1 MSKASAITEWL
12 GIRDLDAALPLAVL
26 SGAIVFCWTMPA
38 AIIPVE
44 ALRHLGNAQGVSV
57 LFFVWGL
64 TGILGAMLIPLIVHR
79 LGRRAVFI
87 LGVISVLSGS
97 VMLALQTLP
106 LLIAGS
112 ALRVLGFLC
121 VEIVLE
127 IIVMERI
134 PKRRL
139 ARFES
144 VRMFSLGC
152 GLIVGPWLGAAM
164 ASRLA
169 FWSPFALL
177 IAVMLLVALYTLRSR
192 LARSLEATGNSSQAP
207 NPLRFVRRF
216 CQQPRLRLAW
226 LLALARSSWW
236 NMFFIYSP
244 IYCVQAGLGTESA
257 GAILS
262 IGSAAILLT
271 PLYGRIGALI
281 GVRLLLA
288 IGYGA
293 TGIATLLVAIFAN
306 TTWAGIGF
314 LLTAA
319 ACVAII
325 ETVGN
330 ALFLRSARAR
340 ERAQMTAVFMTFRE
354 VATLG
359 PPGIFAVVLN
369 VFALPAVFAV
379 SGASMALMV
388 FFTRY
393 IPRKF
398 R

>member
-1 MSKASAITEWL
+1 MSKISALTEWL
-12 GIRDLDAALPLAVL
+12 GIRDLDAALPLALL
-26 SGAIVFCWTMPA
+26 SGAIVFCWTLPA
-38 AIIPVE
+38 ALIPVE
-44 ALRHLGNAQGVSV
+44 ALRHLGDAQKVSV

-64 TGILGAMLIPLIVHR
+64 TGILGAMLIPLIVQR
-79 LGRRAVFI
+79 LGRRNVFI
-87 LGVISVLSGS
+87 IGVVIVLSGS
-97 VMLALQTLP
+97 VMLALQSLT
-106 LLIAGS
+106 LLIVGS

-134 PKRRL
+134 PRRRL
-139 ARFES
+139 ARFEA
-144 VRMFSLGC
+144 VRMFALGC
-152 GLIVGPWLGAAM
+152 GLFVGPWLGAAM

-169 FWSPFALL
+169 FWSPFVLL
-177 IAVMLLVALYTLRSR
+177 IAVMVLVGLYTVHSR
-192 LARSLEATGNSSQAP
+192 LASNLEAPDNSSQAP
-207 NPLRFVRRF
+207 NPLRFVERF

-226 LLALARSSWW
+226 LLAMARSSWW
-236 NMFFIYSP
+236 IMFFIYSP
-244 IYCVQAGLGTESA
+244 IYCVQAGLGAEFA

-271 PLYGRIGALI
+271 PLYGKIGTHI
-281 GVRLLLA
+281 GVRPLLA
-288 IGYGA
+288 VGYGA
-293 TGIATLLVAIFAN
+293 TGVATILVGVFAS

-325 ETVGN
+325 DAVGN
-330 ALFLRSARAR
+330 ALFLRAARAR
-340 ERAQMTAVFMTFRE
+340 ERAEMTAVFMTFRE

-369 VFALPAVFAV
+369 VFALPAVFVV
-379 SGASMALMV
+379 SGASMVLMV

-393 IPRKF
+393 IPKKF